1 MSFGDIEPYDWFK
14 RFFGGSGGS
23 AQGRRAGE
31 GWFGDAFSG
40 FDEMRRQMERQFQ
53 EQFRDIQTKAP
64 KELVREYETSDGVK
78 VREIGPIVYG
88 YSATIGP
95 DGKPIIREF
104 GNIKSSGSSISDSR
118 GGFTPAA
125 GPQITAEREPLADV
139 ITSDKEVKVVV
150 ELPGI
155 TKENIKVNSY
165 DNSVEISAGTS
176 DRKYRRVVDLPPEA
190 DTQAAKSNY
199 KNGILEIV
207 FNKKQESKPKGKEIN
222 VE

>member
-31 GWFGDAFSG
+31 GWFGDVFSG

-64 KELVREYETSDGVK
+64 KELVREYETSDGAK

-104 GNIKSSGSSISDSR
+104 GNIKSPGSSISDSR
-118 GGFTPAA
+118 GGFTPAT

-150 ELPGI
+150 ELPGV

-222 VE
+222 IE

>member
-1 MSFGDIEPYDWFK
+1 MSFGDIEPYNWFK
-14 RFFGGSGGS
+14 RFFGSSGES

-31 GWFGDAFSG
+31 GWFGDVFSG

-64 KELVREYETSDGVK
+64 KELVREYETSDGAK

-104 GNIKSSGSSISDSR
+104 GNIKSPGSSISDSR
-118 GGFTPAA
+118 GGFTPAT

-150 ELPGI
+150 ELPGV

>member
-31 GWFGDAFSG
+31 GWFGDVFSG

-64 KELVREYETSDGVK
+64 KELVREYETSDGAK

-104 GNIKSSGSSISDSR
+104 GNIKSPGSSISDSR
-118 GGFTPAA
+118 GGFTPAT

-150 ELPGI
+150 ELPGV

>member
-31 GWFGDAFSG
+31 GWFGDVFSG

-64 KELVREYETSDGVK
+64 KELVREYETSDGAK

-104 GNIKSSGSSISDSR
+104 GNIKSPGSSISDSR
-118 GGFTPAA
+118 GGFTPAT

-150 ELPGI
+150 ELPGV

-190 DTQAAKSNY
+190 DTQGAKSNY

>member
-1 MSFGDIEPYDWFK
+1 L

-31 GWFGDAFSG
+31 GWFGDVFSG
-40 FDEMRRQMERQFQ
+40 FDEMRRQIERQFQ
-53 EQFRDIQTKAP
+53 EQVRDIQTKAP
-64 KELVREYETSDGVK
+64 KELVREYETPEGGK

-104 GNIKSSGSSISDSR
+104 GNVKSPGSSISDSR
-118 GGFTPAA
+118 GGFTTAA
-125 GPQITAEREPLADV
+125 GPLITAEREPLADV

-150 ELPGI
+150 ELPGV

-165 DNSVEISAGTS
+165 DNSVEISADTS
-176 DRKYRRVVDLPPEA
+176 GRKYRRVVDLPPEA
-190 DTQAAKSNY
+190 DIETAKSNY

>member
-1 MSFGDIEPYDWFK
+1 MSFGDIVPYDWFK
-14 RFFGGSGGS
+14 RFFGSSGES
-23 AQGRRAGE
+23 ALGRRAGE
-31 GWFGDAFSG
+31 GWFGDVFSG

-64 KELVREYETSDGVK
+64 KELVREYETSDGAK

-104 GNIKSSGSSISDSR
+104 GNIKSPGSSISDSR
-118 GGFTPAA
+118 GGFTPAT

-150 ELPGI
+150 ELPGV

>member
-1 MSFGDIEPYDWFK
+1 MSFGYIEPSDWLK

-23 AQGRRAGE
+23 ARKRAGE
-31 GWFGDAFSG
+31 GWFGDFSE
-40 FDEMRRQMERQFQ
+40 FDEMERQFQ
-53 EQFRDIQTKAP
+53 EQFRDIQTQAP
-64 KELVREYETSDGVK
+64 KELVREYETPEGRK

-88 YSATIGP
+88 YSATFGS

-104 GNIKSSGSSISDSR
+104 GNVKSPGSISSTR
-118 GGFTPAA
+118 GGFTPATR
-125 GPQITAEREPLADV
+125 PQITAEREPLADV

-150 ELPGI
+150 ELPGV

-165 DNSVEISAGTS
+165 ENSVEISADTS
-176 DRKYRRVVDLPPEA
+176 DRKYRRLVDLPPEA

-199 KNGILEIV
+199 KNGILEII
-207 FNKKQESKPKGKEIN
+207 FSKKQESKPKGKEID

>member
-31 GWFGDAFSG
+31 GWFGDVFSG

-64 KELVREYETSDGVK
+64 KELVREYETSDGAK

-104 GNIKSSGSSISDSR
+104 GNIKSPGSSISDSR
-118 GGFTPAA
+118 GGFTPAT

-150 ELPGI
+150 ELPGV

-190 DTQAAKSNY
+190 DTQGAKFNY

-222 VE
+222 IE

>member
-1 MSFGDIEPYDWFK
+1 MSFGNIEPYWFK
-14 RFFGGSGGS
+14 RFLGGGGGSTRRG
-23 AQGRRAGE
+23 RAGE
-31 GWFGDAFSG
+31 GWFGDVFSG

-64 KELVREYETSDGVK
+64 KELVREYETPEGGK

-104 GNIKSSGSSISDSR
+104 GNVKSPGSSISDSR
-118 GGFTPAA
+118 GGFTTAA
-125 GPQITAEREPLADV
+125 GPLITAEREPLADV

-150 ELPGI
+150 ELPGV

-165 DNSVEISAGTS
+165 DNSVEISADTS
-176 DRKYRRVVDLPPEA
+176 GRKYRRVVDLPPEA
-190 DTQAAKSNY
+190 DIETAKSNY

>member
-31 GWFGDAFSG
+31 GWFGDVFSG

-64 KELVREYETSDGVK
+64 KELVREYETSDGAK

-104 GNIKSSGSSISDSR
+104 GNVKSPGSSISDSR
-118 GGFTPAA
+118 GGFTPAT

-150 ELPGI
+150 ELPGV

>member
-1 MSFGDIEPYDWFK
+1 MSFGNIEPYDWFK

-23 AQGRRAGE
+23 TRRGRAGE
-31 GWFGDAFSG
+31 GWFGDVFSG

-64 KELVREYETSDGVK
+64 KELVREYETPEGGK

-104 GNIKSSGSSISDSR
+104 GNVKSPGSSISDSR
-118 GGFTPAA
+118 GGFTTAA
-125 GPQITAEREPLADV
+125 GPLITAEREPLADV

-150 ELPGI
+150 ELPGV

-165 DNSVEISAGTS
+165 DNSVEISADTS
-176 DRKYRRVVDLPPEA
+176 GRKYRRVVDLPPEA
-190 DTQAAKSNY
+190 DTGTAKSNY
-199 KNGILEIV
+199 KNGILEII

>member
-1 MSFGDIEPYDWFK
+1 MSFGNIEPYWFK
-14 RFFGGSGGS
+14 RFFGGGGGS
-23 AQGRRAGE
+23 TRRGRAGE
-31 GWFGDAFSG
+31 GWFGDVFSG

-64 KELVREYETSDGVK
+64 KELVREYETPEGGK

-104 GNIKSSGSSISDSR
+104 GNVKSPGSSISDSR
-118 GGFTPAA
+118 GGFTTAA
-125 GPQITAEREPLADV
+125 GPLITAEREPLADV

-150 ELPGI
+150 ELPGV

-176 DRKYRRVVDLPPEA
+176 DSKYRRVVDLPPEA
-190 DTQAAKSNY
+190 DTQAAKS
-199 KNGILEIV
+199 NGILEIV

>member
-1 MSFGDIEPYDWFK
+1 MSSGNIEPYDWFK

-23 AQGRRAGE
+23 AQRGRAGE
-31 GWFGDAFSG
+31 GWFGDVFSG
-40 FDEMRRQMERQFQ
+40 FDEMRRQIERQFQ

-64 KELVREYETSDGVK
+64 KELVREYETPEGGK

-95 DGKPIIREF
+95 DGKSIIREF
-104 GNIKSSGSSISDSR
+104 GNIKSPGSSISDSR
-118 GGFTPAA
+118 GGFTTAA
-125 GPQITAEREPLADV
+125 GPQITAEREPLVDV
-139 ITSDKEVKVVV
+139 ITTDKEVKVVV
-150 ELPGI
+150 ELPGVNKEGI
-155 TKENIKVNSY
+155 TVNAY
-165 DNSVEISAGTS
+165 DNSVEISADTP

-190 DTQAAKSNY
+190 DTGTAKSNY
-199 KNGILEIV
+199 KNGVLEII

>member
-1 MSFGDIEPYDWFK
+1 MSFGDIVPYDWFK
-14 RFFGGSGGS
+14 RFFGSSGES
-23 AQGRRAGE
+23 ALGRRAGE
-31 GWFGDAFSG
+31 GWFGDVFSG

-64 KELVREYETSDGVK
+64 KELVREYETSDGAK

-104 GNIKSSGSSISDSR
+104 GNIKSPGSSISDSR
-118 GGFTPAA
+118 GGFTPAT

-150 ELPGI
+150 ELPGV

-207 FNKKQESKPKGKEIN
+207 FNKKQESKPRGKEIN

>member
-1 MSFGDIEPYDWFK
+1 M
-14 RFFGGSGGS
+14 
-23 AQGRRAGE
+23 
-31 GWFGDAFSG
+31 
-40 FDEMRRQMERQFQ
+40 
-53 EQFRDIQTKAP
+53 
-64 KELVREYETSDGVK
+64 
-78 VREIGPIVYG
+78 YG

-95 DGKPIIREF
+95 EGKPIIREF
-104 GNIKSSGSSISDSR
+104 GNIKSSRSSISDSR
-118 GGFTPAA
+118 RGFTPAA

-150 ELPGI
+150 ELPAI

-190 DTQAAKSNY
+190 DTQASKPNY

-207 FNKKQESKPKGKEIN
+207 FNKKQESKPKGKEIGDKRRITEN
-222 VE
+222 HIIRMEVKS

>member
-31 GWFGDAFSG
+31 GWFGDVFSG

-64 KELVREYETSDGVK
+64 KELVREYETSDGAK

-104 GNIKSSGSSISDSR
+104 GNIKSPGSSISDSR
-118 GGFTPAA
+118 GGFSPAT

-150 ELPGI
+150 ELPGV

>member
-1 MSFGDIEPYDWFK
+1 MSFGDIELYDWFK

-31 GWFGDAFSG
+31 GWFGDVFSG

-64 KELVREYETSDGVK
+64 KELVREYETSDGAK

-104 GNIKSSGSSISDSR
+104 GNIKSPGSSISDSR
-118 GGFTPAA
+118 GGFTPAT

-150 ELPGI
+150 ELPGV

-190 DTQAAKSNY
+190 DTQAS
-199 KNGILEIV
+199 
-207 FNKKQESKPKGKEIN
+207 
-222 VE
+222 